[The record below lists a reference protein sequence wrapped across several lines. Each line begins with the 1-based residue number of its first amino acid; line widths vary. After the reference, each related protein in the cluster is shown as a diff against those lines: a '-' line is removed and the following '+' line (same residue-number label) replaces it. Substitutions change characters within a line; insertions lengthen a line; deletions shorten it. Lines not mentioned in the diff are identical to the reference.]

1 MERLDRDADAL
12 SEHYAGMVPE
22 TLDSLTSKEHHGINN
37 MLQPRV
43 VVSADGPLEITDV
56 FGRPLEACALR
67 PVKTE
72 GVSFTN
78 PQFHRTPELGFRAL
92 LTEGAT
98 WLRQERRLRHACPIA
113 CPIHCIVCTDR
124 LS

>member
-1 MERLDRDADAL
+1 MVGFGSWSSRSWRIAPRSGQRVRSRREQMERLGRGADAL

-56 FGRPLEACALR
+56 FGR
-67 PVKTE
+67 
-72 GVSFTN
+72 
-78 PQFHRTPELGFRAL
+78 
-92 LTEGAT
+92 
-98 WLRQERRLRHACPIA
+98 
-113 CPIHCIVCTDR
+113 
-124 LS
+124 